1 MATVAFAC
9 STCGKQFR
17 VLPEQTG
24 RKVRCPH
31 CEAPNSVPDG
41 VFGRDRGLEEAGPQE
56 AGRIAE
62 LSAAFDE
69 TRSPGR
75 DPVLPPRSE
84 VRTSNKGMMALILG
98 ALGVGTLGVF
108 GVGTLGLLRV
118 GTLSVFGP
126 PTLGVL
132 GVSTL
137 GVLGVA
143 TLGLLGIPA
152 IVLGVVATKE
162 IDRSRGTMVGKGMA
176 IWGIVLGALAVVGAL
191 SYVAYRLLGATSP

>member
-31 CEAPNSVPDG
+31 CEAPNTVPDG
-41 VFGRDRGLEEAGPQE
+41 VFGRDLQSEQAGPPE

-62 LSAAFDE
+62 LSTALDE
-69 TRSPGR
+69 SRPAGNE
-75 DPVLPPRSE
+75 PVLPPRSE

-108 GVGTLGLLRV
+108 GVGTLGLLRA

-137 GVLGVA
+137 GVLGVV

-162 IDRSRGTMVGKGMA
+162 IDRSRGAMVGKGMA
-176 IWGIVLGALAVVGAL
+176 LWGIILGALAVAGAL
-191 SYVAYRLLGATSP
+191 SYVAYRLLGATSI